1 MTRREAKGN
10 VIKGGQV
17 RGGRVER
24 ARLAGKSNVSD
35 FGEISVRN
43 GEIFEEREERKE
55 IARNYK
61 GWDDR

>member
-1 MTRREAKGN
+1 M
-10 VIKGGQV
+10 
-17 RGGRVER
+17 RGGGVER
-24 ARLAGKSNVSD
+24 ARLADKSNVSD

>member
-17 RGGRVER
+17 RGGGVER
-24 ARLAGKSNVSD
+24 ACLAGKSNVSD

>member
-1 MTRREAKGN
+1 MTRTEAKGN

-17 RGGRVER
+17 SGGGVER

>member
-1 MTRREAKGN
+1 M
-10 VIKGGQV
+10 
-17 RGGRVER
+17 RGGGIER
-24 ARLAGKSNVSD
+24 ARLGKSNVSD